1 MLPPRRGYTFL
12 PHRAAKE
19 KAAHL
24 KHGAVLEAEALL
36 QQAGDVG
43 HVHAEEG
50 ADGAV
55 FGHFVA
61 HCRNGDSRR

>member
-1 MLPPRRGYTFL
+1 MSPPTP
-12 PHRAAKE
+12 PHRVSNE

-36 QQAGDVG
+36 QQTGDVG

-55 FGHFVA
+55 LGHFVA
-61 HCRNGDSRR
+61 HCRDGGSRR